1 MAAVDF
7 LDDENPCGIA
17 LLNLVASGSSVL
29 AELHR
34 LAEAT
39 PDAFVPGSPANNR
52 YAALMFEINYLS
64 NSEMYEQRINADVHS
79 SDLSEEFGESY
90 GDVIARF
97 YMLFES
103 IVQYHAD
110 LLKFLTDL
118 KQGFYIQHTLEDV
131 LLNVDGRQL
140 MCEAFYLLGVILL
153 LLDARIPG
161 PMREALIVSHVRIA
175 GEGATQELESVA
187 RVCKSTGFLP
197 TNPPRRPAAY
207 PEAFFERVPV
217 PSNVVDMLL
226 DRLRSDDVYGLT
238 RVFSTPALRATA
250 LSRQASLLYV
260 LLYFSP
266 GTLHKNK
273 SAMREVVDKHFCD
286 NWVLPL
292 YMGHLVD
299 LSVEW
304 APYKAASDA
313 LNSEPLD
320 MRSLTAATEGWRAV
334 MASASSSLEEFRRE
348 GILTDQF
355 VIDHQADLLS
365 CLRDAN
371 ASLRWLLLQSR
382 TYHKKAAALFE
393 KKYPVDLNV
402 MLQFIMRT
410 AQLEHKLRE
419 QLGQLLEEKPQ
430 RWEQARSG
438 GVQMLQDLSA
448 FFGGQ
453 VALSRVAADDDLR
466 DYFAGLADKVAS
478 LDISRARVAG
488 RTIQGIINGLEEIE
502 SFEVID
508 TSAQVKEYLA
518 ATREQLVGMV
528 RVVNLSDGVLQDL
541 DDISNMAWAWGLKRH
556 LVPYM
561 QKHIREQPSNM
572 HLLRAL
578 FIKLASVLDV
588 PIQRIMEA
596 DSPDALS
603 VAQFYSSSLVA
614 YVREVLNTIPS
625 TVFGLLREI
634 NAKMAAEIG
643 VMPAKFEAT
652 QLKQHAVVDARYDV
666 SLRTH
671 RISVF
676 TEGVMSMKETL
687 LGVIEMDPRQLLH
700 EGINKYL
707 VDQVTQALD
716 AGLAFDLRR
725 GRGRDPVRAVSSQLS
740 QLASALSTFR
750 RSFEYVQDY
759 VDLYGLKVW
768 QTQLTRV
775 LAFYTE
781 QECNRYLKKK
791 ILPDASVHQSREAPI
806 ELFVDKAGSTFVGRL
821 GSALLELSNPSH
833 AHYSPLAHSWV
844 DKDGHE
850 VMGLSFFALLQQAL
864 GVQGLLSADRLLSFT
879 VGHTLKRVFSAFKES
894 SEAGATDKLKAIVV
908 GLGPPQHI
916 SKAGTKGFASA
927 VKSFRSLPGL
937 CESLV
942 AIGRCQLT
950 RAHLQDQ
957 LLFACRLDSNL
968 LYNALRAMNAAVLLD
983 VRRHYADAEK
993 HAYPDMASHLLPELT
1008 RHAEAAGLGDPMS
1021 KIYST
1026 AAALPWFGVYV
1037 GSAILFA
1044 LPLMQYDGELATL
1057 TPGKRPKVDIDGM
1070 AFAVGLGT
1078 LLRQLH
1084 PQVTK
1089 QTLAFLGHF
1098 VRTTLYEHFNS
1109 ARPDCPED
1117 IPKLMWL
1124 VLQLQARA
1132 GIPLAV
1138 LHEYFPPHILST
1150 LNVA

>member
-1 MAAVDF
+1 MAAADF
-7 LDDENPCGIA
+7 LDEDNPCGVA
-17 LLNLVASGSSVL
+17 LLNLVASGSSVV
-29 AELHR
+29 AELNR
-34 LAEAT
+34 LAAAT
-39 PDAFVPGSPANNR
+39 PDAFVPGSAANTR

-64 NSEMYEQRINADVHS
+64 NSEMYEQRINADPHTSEV
-79 SDLSEEFGESY
+79 SEEFGESY
-90 GDVIARF
+90 GEVVARF
-97 YMLFES
+97 YTLFES
-103 IVQYHAD
+103 VVQYHAD

-153 LLDARIPG
+153 LLDVRIPG

-187 RVCKSTGFLP
+187 RVCKSSGYLP
-197 TNPPRRPAAY
+197 TSPPRRPASY
-207 PEAFFERVPV
+207 PEAYFERLPV
-217 PSNVVDMLL
+217 PAALVDMLL

-238 RVFSTPALRATA
+238 RVFSTPTLRATA
-250 LSRQASLLYV
+250 LSRQASMLYV
-260 LLYFSP
+260 ILFFSP
-266 GTLHKNK
+266 ATLHKNK
-273 SAMREVVDKHFCD
+273 SAMREVVDKHFSD

-304 APYKAASDA
+304 QPYKAASEA

-320 MRSLTAATEGWRAV
+320 LRNVAANAERWHGVLAT
-334 MASASSSLEEFRRE
+334 ASAALDEYRRE

-355 VIDHQADLLS
+355 VIDHQSELLA

-371 ASLRWLLLQSR
+371 AALRWLLLQSR
-382 TYHKKAAALFE
+382 SGHKKAAALLA
-393 KKYPVDLNV
+393 KKFPIDLGA
-402 MLQFIMRT
+402 MLQVIMRT

-430 RWEQARSG
+430 RWEEARTA

-466 DYFAGLADKVAS
+466 DYFGGLAAKVES
-478 LDISRARVAG
+478 LDIGRARVAG

-508 TSAQVKEYLA
+508 TSTQVKEYLG
-518 ATREQLVGMV
+518 ATREQLVAMV

-541 DDISNMAWAWGLKRH
+541 DDIANMAWAWGLKAA

-561 QKHIREQPSNM
+561 QAHMRAQPSSM

-614 YVREVLNTIPS
+614 YVRQVLTAIPAA
-625 TVFGLLREI
+625 VFELLREI
-634 NAKMAAEIG
+634 NAKMASDIG
-643 VMPAKFEAT
+643 VIPSKLEAT
-652 QLKQHAVVDARYDV
+652 QLKQYASVGARYEV

-700 EGINKYL
+700 EGIYKYL
-707 VDQVTQALD
+707 IDQVTRALD
-716 AGLAFDLRR
+716 GGLAFDLRR

-740 QLASALSTFR
+740 SLASGLNTFR

-781 QECNRYLKKK
+781 QECNRFLKKK
-791 ILPDASVHQSREAPI
+791 ILPAASVHQSSETPI
-806 ELFVDKAGSTFVGRL
+806 ELRLDKEGTTFIGRL
-821 GSALLELSNPSH
+821 GAALLELSTPAH

-844 DKDGHE
+844 DAEGNE
-850 VMGLSFFALLQQAL
+850 VMGMTFFGLLQQAL
-864 GVQGLLSADRLLSFT
+864 GVQGLLSADRLLSFN
-879 VGHTLKRVFSAFKES
+879 VGHTLGRIFGAFKES
-894 SEAGATDKLKAIVV
+894 SNAGATEKLRGIVAA
-908 GLGPPQHI
+908 LGPPQHV
-916 SKAGTKGFASA
+916 SPAGSKGFLSA
-927 VKSFRSLPGL
+927 LKNFRSLSGL
-937 CESLV
+937 CDSLV
-942 AIGRCQLT
+942 TIGRCQLT
-950 RAHLQDQ
+950 RSHLQDQ

-968 LYNALRAMNAAVLLD
+968 LFNALRTMNSAVLLD
-983 VRRHYADAEK
+983 VRRHYADPEK
-993 HAYPDMASHLLPELT
+993 HPYPSMHSHLLPELT
-1008 RHAEAAGLGDPMS
+1008 RHAEAAGLGDPLS

-1026 AAALPWFGVYV
+1026 ATALPWFGMYLGCVVLY
-1037 GSAILFA
+1037 A

-1057 TPGKRPKVDIDGM
+1057 VPARRAKTPIDGM
-1070 AFAVGLGT
+1070 AFAVGVGT
-1078 LLRQLH
+1078 VLRQLH
-1084 PQVTK
+1084 PAVTK
-1089 QTLAFLGHF
+1089 QALAFLGHF
-1098 VRTTLYEHFNS
+1098 VRSSLYESFNTS
-1109 ARPDCPED
+1109 KPSCPED
-1117 IPKLMWL
+1117 IPKLLWL

-1132 GIPLAV
+1132 AIPLAV

-1150 LNVA
+1150 LNVE